1 MRRKPRKVIHIQ
13 KMHNGKI
20 EDRTTKI
27 ENDARRKEVIIRK
40 IGQPIMNG
48 EHIEASAIARRLRK
62 RSFSCE
68 KQSAQS
74 GEHL

>member
-40 IGQPIMNG
+40 IGQPIMT
-48 EHIEASAIARRLRK
+48 ESTSKLRVPGDCVK
-62 RSFSCE
+62 GRSVV
-68 KQSAQS
+68 KIRAPKS

>member
-40 IGQPIMNG
+40 IGQPIMM
-48 EHIEASAIARRLRK
+48 ESTSKLQRLPGDCVK
-62 RSFSCE
+62 GRSVV
-68 KQSAQS
+68 KIRAPKS